1 MSPAAAIEQGI
12 TVFADQPFA
21 AAGQSGQF
29 VDVVVG
35 ILSAVMAGGDIHP
48 PVAIEI
54 PGGDDPRAGSF
65 LRGVEEL
72 DVGSAEIS
80 EEHSGP
86 PTVRETPGSWPW
98 RCCRRSRRSR
108 GTARGDAV
116 APGVGPAPSWHR
128 RIGRRTRSAPRGCNA
143 PPVPCCQG
151 SCSPCSGPSH
161 RYGWCRGRG

>member
-54 PGGDDPRAGSF
+54 PGGMIR
-65 LRGVEEL
+65 
-72 DVGSAEIS
+72 
-80 EEHSGP
+80 
-86 PTVRETPGSWPW
+86 
-98 RCCRRSRRSR
+98 
-108 GTARGDAV
+108 
-116 APGVGPAPSWHR
+116 GPAPSCAVS
-128 RIGRRTRSAPRGCNA
+128 RSLM
-143 PPVPCCQG
+143 
-151 SCSPCSGPSH
+151 
-161 RYGWCRGRG
+161 